1 VFQKVL
7 VANRGEIALR
17 IIRTLKEMGLQSVAV
32 FSEPDRDAP
41 HVHLADE
48 AVCIGPGPA
57 KDSYLN
63 EKAIIAAAEI
73 TDADAIHPGYGFFA
87 ENAHFREICQSA
99 GIHFIGPSLRAIRL
113 MGNKIRARAI
123 MKRRDIPVVEG
134 SERGIKDPRKAF
146 EEASRIG
153 FPVIL
158 KAALGGG
165 GKGMK
170 RVEDPL
176 AFTNAFLSAQ
186 AEVKAAFGDNEL
198 YVERLIEDARHVEV
212 QIVGDHFGN
221 LVHLFER
228 NCSIQNNYQ
237 KLLEEAPSPGLSD
250 KTRKALC
257 KTAIRAGEA
266 LRYASLGTVEFLVDK
281 QDRFYFMEMNTRIQV
296 EHPVTEMVTGLDLV
310 KEQVR
315 VAMGMPLS
323 VNQHDVSLR
332 GHAIE
337 ARINAVDPK
346 KLTPSPGKITGLF
359 VPGGIGV
366 RFDTYLRAGL
376 DVPPYYDSMIGK
388 LIVHGPTREDARI
401 KLLVALEELYIQ
413 GICTN
418 KGVCQAILKG
428 EAFVEGSYH
437 TGFFKEFHRL
447 WSAIER

>member
-1 VFQKVL
+1 MFQKVL

-17 IIRTLKEMGLQSVAV
+17 IIRTLKEMGLQTVAV
-32 FSEPDRDAP
+32 FSEPDRDTP
-41 HVHLADE
+41 HVRLADE

-63 EKAIIAAAEI
+63 EKAIIASAEI
-73 TDADAIHPGYGFFA
+73 THADAIHPGYGFFA
-87 ENAHFREICQSA
+87 ENGHFREICQSA

-113 MGNKIRARAI
+113 MGNKIRARSI
-123 MKRRDIPVVEG
+123 MKRRGIPVVEG
-134 SERGIKDPRKAF
+134 SERGIKDPSQAF
-146 EEASRIG
+146 EEANRIG

-170 RVEDPL
+170 RVEHPS

-221 LVHLFER
+221 LIHLFER
-228 NCSIQNNYQ
+228 NCSVQSSYQ
-237 KLLEEAPSPGLSD
+237 KLLEEAPSPGLPE

-257 KTAIRAGEA
+257 KTAVLAGEV
-266 LRYASLGTVEFLVDK
+266 LRYASLGTVEFIVDK

-296 EHPVTEMVTGLDLV
+296 EHPVTEMVAGFDLV

-315 VAMGMPLS
+315 VAMGLPLS
-323 VNQHDVSLR
+323 IDQHGVSIG

-337 ARINAVDPK
+337 ARINAVHPK
-346 KLTPSPGKITGLF
+346 TLTPSPGRVTELF

-366 RFDTYLRAGL
+366 RFDTYLRAGVE
-376 DVPPYYDSMIGK
+376 VPPYYDSMIGK
-388 LIVHGPTREDARI
+388 LIVHGPTREEARI
-401 KLLVALEELYIQ
+401 KLLVALEELDIR

-418 KGVCQAILKG
+418 KEVCQAILKE
-428 EAFVEGSYH
+428 EAFIDGSYH

-447 WSAIER
+447 WSAMKR